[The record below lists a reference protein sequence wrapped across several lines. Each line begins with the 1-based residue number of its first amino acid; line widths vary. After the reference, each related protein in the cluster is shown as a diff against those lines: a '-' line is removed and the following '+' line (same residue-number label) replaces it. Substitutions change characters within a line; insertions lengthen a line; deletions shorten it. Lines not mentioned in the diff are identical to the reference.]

1 MSKLKELIAELCPNG
16 VEYVK
21 IGDICEVSRGR
32 VMSKDYLKENVG
44 EYSVYSSQTENDG
57 ELGKIATYDFDG
69 EYLTWTTDGANAGTV
84 FYRRGKF
91 SVTNICG
98 LLKVK
103 QKDII
108 TKYLYYTLS
117 VEAPKYVNKGMG
129 NPKLMSNVM
138 SKVKVKIPPIEIQQE
153 IVRILDSFTSL
164 TAELQ
169 AELQARQKQ
178 YEYYR
183 DTLLQHDK
191 KYPMVKLGDIA
202 IDIYRGS
209 GITREQITEKGIPC
223 VRYGEIYTTYNTW
236 FSECI
241 SHTSL
246 ENISNPKYFEHG
258 DILFA
263 ITGES
268 VEDIAKSVAYVGN
281 DKCLAGGD
289 IVVLKHEQEPRYLAH
304 VLATYEARKQKSKG
318 KIKSKVVHSSVP
330 AIKEIEI
337 PLPPLDIQKRYAD
350 VLDNFEIICND
361 LNIGLPK
368 EIELRKKQYE
378 FYRDCLLTYAATG
391 ATISKRREEK
401 RREEKRRE
409 EKRREEKDIIR
420 LIQYVF
426 GYVIMPL
433 SKVATCFRGAYIT
446 KKSTKPG
453 NVPVILG
460 GQEPAYFIH
469 ESNHV
474 GEIVVVARSGASAGF
489 VSYWNEAVFI
499 TDGFGYEADEELM
512 LPKYLFYTLKNKEKQ
527 LNAMKRGAGVP
538 HVSGENLAS
547 ILFAVPTLE
556 QQKKIVSILDR
567 FETLCNDMTAG
578 LPAEIEARQ
587 KQYEYYRDR
596 LLSFPKLT

>member
-16 VEYVK
+16 VEFEQLSKVANMRRGTRVVK
-21 IGDICEVSRGR
+21 KQLS
-32 VMSKDYLKENVG
+32 
-44 EYSVYSSQTENDG
+44 
-57 ELGKIATYDFDG
+57 
-69 EYLTWTTDGANAGTV
+69 TDGVYPVFQNCLTPMGYYDKYNVKANTSFIICAGAAGEIGFSNIDFWAADDC
-84 FYRRGKF
+84 FYFACNENLINR
-91 SVTNICG
+91 
-98 LLKVK
+98 
-103 QKDII
+103 
-108 TKYLYYTLS
+108 YLYHFLLTKQNYL
-117 VEAPKYVNKGMG
+117 Y
-129 NPKLMSNVM
+129 
-138 SKVKVKIPPIEIQQE
+138 SKVRKASIPRLSRSFIETIQIPVPPLPVQEE

-183 DTLLQHDK
+183 DQLLTFD
-191 KYPMVKLGDIA
+191 V
-202 IDIYRGS
+202 RGGGTS
-209 GITREQITEKGIPC
+209 EVQWKTI
-223 VRYGEIYTTYNTW
+223 GEICRISAGGDAPKTRMSKEKSEQYTVPI
-236 FSECI
+236 I
-241 SHTSL
+241 SNGVG
-246 ENISNPKYFEHG
+246 ENALYGYTDEAKVTEAAVTVAARGTIGYAEYRDYPYYPIIRLITLIPIATDELNPKYLYYCLQG
-258 DILFA
+258 RQYSVP
-263 ITGES
+263 ITG
-268 VEDIAKSVAYVGN
+268 IPQLTAPM
-281 DKCLAGGD
+281 
-289 IVVLKHEQEPRYLAH
+289 I
-304 VLATYEARKQKSKG
+304 KQ
-318 KIKSKVVHSSVP
+318 V
-330 AIKEIEI
+330 EI
-337 PLPPLDIQKRYAD
+337 PIPKLEIQKKIVH
-350 VLDNFEIICND
+350 VLDNFDAICSD
-361 LNIGLPK
+361 LNIGLPA
-368 EIELRKKQYE
+368 EIEARQKQYE
-378 FYRDCLLTYAATG
+378 YYRDALLSFNCSY
-391 ATISKRREEK
+391 SVNVERE
-401 RREEKRRE
+401 RELNKLR
-409 EKRREEKDIIR
+409 
-420 LIQYVF
+420 QYVF
-426 GYVIMPL
+426 GCVMMPL
-433 SKVATCFRGAYIT
+433 SKVATCFRGEYIT

-489 VSYWNEAVFI
+489 VSYWNEAIFV

-547 ILFAVPTLE
+547 ILLPVPTLE

>member
-16 VEYVK
+16 VEFEQLSKVANMRRGTRVVK
-21 IGDICEVSRGR
+21 KQLS
-32 VMSKDYLKENVG
+32 
-44 EYSVYSSQTENDG
+44 
-57 ELGKIATYDFDG
+57 
-69 EYLTWTTDGANAGTV
+69 TDGVYPVFQNCLTPMGYYDKYNVKANTSFIICAGAAGEIGFSNIDFWAADDC
-84 FYRRGKF
+84 FYFACNENLINR
-91 SVTNICG
+91 
-98 LLKVK
+98 
-103 QKDII
+103 
-108 TKYLYYTLS
+108 YLYHFLLTKQNYL
-117 VEAPKYVNKGMG
+117 Y
-129 NPKLMSNVM
+129 
-138 SKVKVKIPPIEIQQE
+138 SKVRKASIPRLSRSFIETIQIPVPPLPVQEE

-183 DTLLQHDK
+183 DRLLTFDVHGGGTSEVQWK
-191 KYPMVKLGDIA
+191 TI
-202 IDIYRGS
+202 
-209 GITREQITEKGIPC
+209 
-223 VRYGEIYTTYNTW
+223 GEICRISAGGDAPKTRMSKEKSEQYTVPI
-236 FSECI
+236 I
-241 SHTSL
+241 SNGVG
-246 ENISNPKYFEHG
+246 ENALYGYTDEAKVTETAVTVAARGTIGYAEYRDYPYYPIIRLITLIPIATDELNPKYLYYCLQG
-258 DILFA
+258 RQYSVP
-263 ITGES
+263 ITG
-268 VEDIAKSVAYVGN
+268 IPQLTAPM
-281 DKCLAGGD
+281 
-289 IVVLKHEQEPRYLAH
+289 I
-304 VLATYEARKQKSKG
+304 KQ
-318 KIKSKVVHSSVP
+318 V
-330 AIKEIEI
+330 EI
-337 PLPPLDIQKRYAD
+337 PIPKLEIQKKIVH
-350 VLDNFEIICND
+350 VLDNFDAICSD
-361 LNIGLPK
+361 LNIGLPA
-368 EIELRKKQYE
+368 EIEARQKQYE
-378 FYRDCLLTYAATG
+378 YYRDALL
-391 ATISKRREEK
+391 SFNCSHFVNVERE
-401 RREEKRRE
+401 RELNKLR
-409 EKRREEKDIIR
+409 
-420 LIQYVF
+420 QYVF
-426 GYVIMPL
+426 GCVMMPL
-433 SKVATCFRGAYIT
+433 SKVATCFRGEYIT

-489 VSYWNEAVFI
+489 VSYWNEAIFI

-547 ILFAVPTLE
+547 ILLSVPTLE

>member
-16 VEYVK
+16 VEYKALEKCCVILDK
-21 IGDICEVSRGR
+21 KRKPITKSARTNGEYPYYGANGIQ
-32 VMSKDYLKENVG
+32 DYVDNYIFDGTYVLVG
-44 EYSVYSSQTENDG
+44 EDGSVITKRG
-57 ELGKIATYDFDG
+57 TPVITWATGKIWVNNHAH
-69 EYLTWTTDGANAGTV
+69 
-84 FYRRGKF
+84 
-91 SVTNICG
+91 
-98 LLKVK
+98 
-103 QKDII
+103 II
-108 TKYLYYTLS
+108 EEISGVSLRYLYHFLQTVDVTPLIH
-117 VEAPKYVNKGMG
+117 G
-129 NPKLMSNVM
+129 NIPKLTGKDFKNIS
-138 SKVKVKIPPIEIQQE
+138 IPVPPPPVQEE

-183 DTLLQHDK
+183 DQLLTFDVHGGGTSEVQWK
-191 KYPMVKLGDIA
+191 TI
-202 IDIYRGS
+202 
-209 GITREQITEKGIPC
+209 
-223 VRYGEIYTTYNTW
+223 GEICRIYAGGDAPKSRMSKEKSEQYTVPI
-236 FSECI
+236 I
-241 SHTSL
+241 SNGVGKNAIYGYTDEAKVTETAVTVAARGTIGYAEYRDYPYYPIIRL
-246 ENISNPKYFEHG
+246 ITLIPIATDELNPKYLYYCLQG
-258 DILFA
+258 RQYSVP
-263 ITGES
+263 ITGIPQLTAPMIRQ
-268 VEDIAKSVAYVGN
+268 V
-281 DKCLAGGD
+281 
-289 IVVLKHEQEPRYLAH
+289 
-304 VLATYEARKQKSKG
+304 
-318 KIKSKVVHSSVP
+318 
-330 AIKEIEI
+330 EI
-337 PLPPLDIQKRYAD
+337 PIPKLEIQKKIVH
-350 VLDNFEIICND
+350 VLDNFDAICSD
-361 LNIGLPK
+361 LNIGLPA
-368 EIELRKKQYE
+368 EIEARQKQYE
-378 FYRDCLLTYAATG
+378 YYRDALL
-391 ATISKRREEK
+391 SFNCSHSVNVERE
-401 RREEKRRE
+401 RELNK
-409 EKRREEKDIIR
+409 
-420 LIQYVF
+420 LLQYVF
-426 GYVIMPL
+426 GYVMMPL
-433 SKVATCFRGAYIT
+433 SEVATCFRGEYIT

-547 ILFAVPTLE
+547 ILLSVPTLE
-556 QQKKIVSILDR
+556 QQKKIISILDR

>member
-16 VEYVK
+16 VEYKALEKCCVILDK
-21 IGDICEVSRGR
+21 KRKPITKSARTNGEYPYYGANGIQ
-32 VMSKDYLKENVG
+32 DYVDNYIFDGTYVLVG
-44 EYSVYSSQTENDG
+44 EDGSVITKRG
-57 ELGKIATYDFDG
+57 TPVITWATGKIWVNNHAH
-69 EYLTWTTDGANAGTV
+69 
-84 FYRRGKF
+84 
-91 SVTNICG
+91 
-98 LLKVK
+98 
-103 QKDII
+103 II
-108 TKYLYYTLS
+108 EEISGVSLRYLYHFLQTVDVTPLIH
-117 VEAPKYVNKGMG
+117 G
-129 NPKLMSNVM
+129 NIPKLTGKDFKNIS
-138 SKVKVKIPPIEIQQE
+138 IPVPPPPVQEE

-183 DTLLQHDK
+183 DQLLTFDVHGGGTSEVQWK
-191 KYPMVKLGDIA
+191 TI
-202 IDIYRGS
+202 
-209 GITREQITEKGIPC
+209 
-223 VRYGEIYTTYNTW
+223 GEICRIYAGGDAPKSRMSKEKSEQYTVPI
-236 FSECI
+236 I
-241 SHTSL
+241 SNGVGKNAIYGYTDEAKVTETAVTVAARGTIGYAEYRDYPYYPIIRL
-246 ENISNPKYFEHG
+246 ITLIPIATDELNPKYLYYCLQG
-258 DILFA
+258 RQYSVP
-263 ITGES
+263 ITGIPQLTAPMIRQ
-268 VEDIAKSVAYVGN
+268 V
-281 DKCLAGGD
+281 
-289 IVVLKHEQEPRYLAH
+289 
-304 VLATYEARKQKSKG
+304 
-318 KIKSKVVHSSVP
+318 
-330 AIKEIEI
+330 EI
-337 PLPPLDIQKRYAD
+337 PIPKLEIQKKIVH
-350 VLDNFEIICND
+350 VLDNFDAICSD
-361 LNIGLPK
+361 LNIGLPA
-368 EIELRKKQYE
+368 EIEARQKQYE
-378 FYRDCLLTYAATG
+378 YYRDALL
-391 ATISKRREEK
+391 SFNCSHSVNVERE
-401 RREEKRRE
+401 RERE
-409 EKRREEKDIIR
+409 LNK
-420 LIQYVF
+420 LLQYVF
-426 GYVIMPL
+426 GYVMMPL
-433 SKVATCFRGAYIT
+433 SEVATCFRGEYIT

-547 ILFAVPTLE
+547 ILLSVPTLE
-556 QQKKIVSILDR
+556 QQKKIISILDR

>member
-16 VEYVK
+16 VEYK
-21 IGDICEVSRGR
+21 TLGEVATITRGGNFQK
-32 VMSKDYLKENVG
+32 KDFKEQGYPCIHYGQIYTKYGLFV
-44 EYSVYSSQTENDG
+44 EKT
-57 ELGKIATYDFDG
+57 IT
-69 EYLTWTTDGANAGTV
+69 YLTEDCAE
-84 FYRRGKF
+84 
-91 SVTNICG
+91 
-98 LLKVK
+98 K
-103 QKDII
+103 QKKASKNDVIMAVTSENIEDVCKCVAWLGDADIAVSGHTAI
-108 TKYLYYTLS
+108 IHHTLNAKYLVYYLHTNDFFKQKRKLAHGTKVIEVTPDTLKS
-117 VEAPKYVNKGMG
+117 VRLPV
-129 NPKLMSNVM
+129 
-138 SKVKVKIPPIEIQQE
+138 PPLPVQEE

-183 DTLLQHDK
+183 DQLLTFDVHGGGTSEVQWK
-191 KYPMVKLGDIA
+191 TI
-202 IDIYRGS
+202 
-209 GITREQITEKGIPC
+209 
-223 VRYGEIYTTYNTW
+223 GEICRIYAGGDAPKSRMSKEKSEQYTVPI
-236 FSECI
+236 I
-241 SHTSL
+241 SNGVGKNAIYGYTDEAKVTETAVTVAARGTIGYAEYRDYPYYPIIRL
-246 ENISNPKYFEHG
+246 ITLIPIATDELNPKYLYYCLQG
-258 DILFA
+258 RQYSVP
-263 ITGES
+263 ITGIPQLTAPMIRQ
-268 VEDIAKSVAYVGN
+268 V
-281 DKCLAGGD
+281 
-289 IVVLKHEQEPRYLAH
+289 
-304 VLATYEARKQKSKG
+304 
-318 KIKSKVVHSSVP
+318 
-330 AIKEIEI
+330 EI
-337 PLPPLDIQKRYAD
+337 PIPKLEIQKKIVH
-350 VLDNFEIICND
+350 VLDNFDAICSD
-361 LNIGLPK
+361 LNIGLPA
-368 EIELRKKQYE
+368 EIEARQKQYE
-378 FYRDCLLTYAATG
+378 YYRDALLSFNCSHSVNVERALN
-391 ATISKRREEK
+391 K
-401 RREEKRRE
+401 
-409 EKRREEKDIIR
+409 
-420 LIQYVF
+420 LLQYVF
-426 GYVIMPL
+426 GYVMMPL
-433 SKVATCFRGAYIT
+433 SEVATCFRGEYIT

-547 ILFAVPTLE
+547 ILLSVPTLE